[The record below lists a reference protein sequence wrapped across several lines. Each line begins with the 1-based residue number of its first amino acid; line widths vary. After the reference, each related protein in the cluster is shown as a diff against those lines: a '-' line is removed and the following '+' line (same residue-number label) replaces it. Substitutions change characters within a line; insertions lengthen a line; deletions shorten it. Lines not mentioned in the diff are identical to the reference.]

1 MVITFPFWKMH
12 GTGNDF
18 VLTQSDRGDDPAWP
32 ELARQVCD
40 RHFGVGADG
49 LIFVLPSEVADRRM
63 RIFNPD
69 GSEAEMCGNG
79 IRCFVKY
86 VLDNGIVTAG
96 DGVLN
101 VETCA
106 GVLEA
111 RATFDDAGQV
121 ERVRVS
127 LGPPH
132 LQPQDVGAL
141 IEAAPPV
148 LDLPL
153 DRAHEDRDAPPHLPR
168 RLARGVPARTSWAC
182 GRT

>member
-1 MVITFPFWKMH
+1 MH

-18 VLTQSDRGDDPAWP
+18 VLTQSDRDDDPAWP

-86 VLDNGIVTAG
+86 VLDNGIVACDRRRPARRDVRGRPRGARDPRCGRAG
-96 DGVLN
+96 R
-101 VETCA
+101 
-106 GVLEA
+106 A
-111 RATFDDAGQV
+111 RAREPRA
-121 ERVRVS
+121 
-127 LGPPH
+127 
-132 LQPQDVGAL
+132 
-141 IEAAPPV
+141 AAP
-148 LDLPL
+148 
-153 DRAHEDRDAPPHLPR
+153 AT
-168 RLARGVPARTSWAC
+168 ART
-182 GRT
+182 